1 MIMED
6 IYYKKDVSTTY
17 DNLCYTYSMDSS
29 RRLSRDLR
37 GDLRCNIINM
47 VLIQKICYRLCSIPF
62 NLI

>member
-1 MIMED
+1 MED

-37 GDLRCNIINM
+37 GDLRCNINM
-47 VLIQKICYRLCSIPF
+47 VSLLSGEILP
-62 NLI
+62 

>member
-29 RRLSRDLR
+29 RRLSHDLR
-37 GDLRCNIINM
+37 GDLRCNINM
-47 VLIQKICYRLCSIPF
+47 VLIQKICYRLCSILF

>member
-17 DNLCYTYSMDSS
+17 DNLCYIYSMDSS

-37 GDLRCNIINM
+37 GNLRCNINM

>member
-6 IYYKKDVSTTY
+6 IYYKKDVSTIY
-17 DNLCYTYSMDSS
+17 DNLCYIYSMDLS

-37 GDLRCNIINM
+37 GDLRCNINM
-47 VLIQKICYRLCSIPF
+47 VLIQKICYSLCSILF